1 MRICVISDIHGYLP
15 SINECDVLCICG
27 DILPLDI
34 QRITRASLDWL
45 KTEFLDW
52 TKQIP
57 AKHVVMIWG
66 NHDFVGERTMEE
78 GVSQSE
84 LIFGPNDF
92 IHILND
98 ELKEIDGVKF
108 YGTPWCPN
116 LYNWA
121 FYKPSLEL
129 TEAFNKIPEDTN
141 ILLTHCPPMYG
152 QQGIVLQEC
161 WNQFRNFGCP
171 ELQEAII
178 TKFGGKEED
187 TYVFS
192 GHIHS
197 GNHDFEIMNNVYY
210 RNVSIKDEEY
220 QATYSP
226 FYFDYEKES

>member
-1 MRICVISDIHGYLP
+1 
-15 SINECDVLCICG
+15 
-27 DILPLDI
+27 
-34 QRITRASLDWL
+34 
-45 KTEFLDW
+45 
-52 TKQIP
+52 
-57 AKHVVMIWG
+57 MIWG

-78 GVSQSE
+78 GVSQLE
-84 LIFGPNDF
+84 FIFGENSN
-92 IHILND
+92 IYILND

-129 TEAFNKIPEDTN
+129 TETFNKIPEDTN
-141 ILLTHCPPMYG
+141 ILLTHCPPRYG
-152 QQGIVLQEC
+152 QQGIVLQEG
-161 WNQFRNFGCP
+161 WNQYRNFGCS

-178 TKFGGKEED
+178 CKFGNKEED

-220 QATYSP
+220 HPIYNP